1 MNNNTPLRIEPKEM
15 RRLADIVIAEII
27 DHQVNQKYKPL
38 SKPSNKL
45 EEVLQVN
52 PFKEEGKSFEGLLN
66 LITREIYKETSLP
79 SNPRFLGYIPG
90 PSNFISN
97 LADLIISGFNSF
109 SGSQLV
115 GKGPAKVERQTINW
129 LLKSMGLPE
138 TGGGLF
144 LSGGSMANMSALET
158 ARRNFHSEDWRNFK
172 IYGASQTHASV
183 KKGLRVLGFE
193 ADQYVPIDHNEE
205 FSIDLNKLK
214 IAIEKDKEKGYI
226 PFVIVGNA
234 GTTNTGAIDDIQSL
248 REIADSHKMW
258 LHIDGAYGAA
268 SVLTEEGKK
277 LLKGVE
283 TVDSITL
290 DPHKW
295 WFQPYEAG
303 CLLVKN
309 KEHLLNAFHIE
320 AEYLKETYDDAEQ
333 LNYYNQGIQLTRN
346 FKALKLWLSLQFFGV
361 AEFRRAI
368 QLGMD
373 LAKRIE
379 ENLMNQGDW
388 TIVTPARLAIIN
400 FRPKLSNSS
409 EQEEDQLTRAM
420 IGRFLEDGKYII
432 TSTELLNRPVV
443 RLCII
448 NPELTR
454 KEIDQLSLY
463 IYNVREDLMKSM
475 GLNK

>member
-1 MNNNTPLRIEPKEM
+1 MKQ
-15 RRLADIVIAEII
+15 LADMVTAEII
-27 DHQVNQKYKPL
+27 DHQANQKYKPL
-38 SKPSNKL
+38 SKPSFKL
-45 EEVLQVN
+45 DEVLNKN
-52 PFKEEGKSFEGLLN
+52 PFKEDGKSFEGLLK

-97 LADLIISGFNSF
+97 LADYIISSFNSF

-129 LLKSMGLPE
+129 LLDSIGLPKS
-138 TGGGLF
+138 GGGLF
-144 LSGGSMANMSALET
+144 LSGGSMANMSAMET
-158 ARRNFHSEDWRNFK
+158 ARRNFHSDNWRKFK
-172 IYGASQTHASV
+172 VYGATQTHASV

-193 ADQYVPIDHNEE
+193 PYQYEPIDHDEN
-205 FSIDLNKLK
+205 FAIDLAKL
-214 IAIEKDKEKGYI
+214 EKQIKKDLNDGFI

-234 GTTNTGAIDDIQSL
+234 GTTNTGAVDNIKKL
-248 REIADSHKMW
+248 RKIANEYKMW

-268 SVLTEEGKK
+268 IVLTEEGKQ
-277 LLKGVE
+277 LLSGIE
-283 TVDSITL
+283 EVDSITI

-303 CLLVKN
+303 CLLVRN

-320 AEYLKETYDDAEQ
+320 AEYLKETYDDSEQ

-361 AEFRRAI
+361 SEFRRAI

-373 LAKRIE
+373 LARRVE
-379 ENLMNQGDW
+379 ENLHDQDGW

-400 FRPKLSNSS
+400 FRPKLKKNDSQ
-409 EQEEDQLTRAM
+409 QEDKLTRAM
-420 IGRFLEDGKYII
+420 INRFLQDGQYII
-432 TSTELLNRPVV
+432 TSTELLGRPVI

-454 KEIDQLSLY
+454 KEIDQLCLY
-463 IYNVREDLMKSM
+463 IKNVRDELISDKDY
-475 GLNK
+475 LNLN